1 LLFLCIDRTRPAP
14 GGAAK
19 EEKMPRTTRAAIS
32 LCGLPVRAESV
43 RLLARKL
50 EGDQLA
56 LKLERALV
64 HNNSI
69 VALSVEERERIV
81 DVLALTPATLSGLR
95 AELEAQLKRQ
105 NDRAAKLERAS
116 RYREIA
122 ERRAATYREH
132 PTGPPE

>member
-1 LLFLCIDRTRPAP
+1 
-14 GGAAK
+14 
-19 EEKMPRTTRAAIS
+19 MHRTTRAAIS

-43 RLLARKL
+43 RLLASKL

-56 LKLERALV
+56 QKLERALV

-81 DVLALTPATLSGLR
+81 EVLALAPTTLAGLR
-95 AELEAQLKRQ
+95 SELEGQLKRQ
-105 NDRAAKLERAS
+105 NERAAKMERVS

-122 ERRAATYREH
+122 ERRAATHRER
-132 PTGPPE
+132 PTDPAG